1 MSAVRRRSRCSSRP
15 RPRASSP
22 ATIRWRS
29 PVPDDVPLLEARGL
43 VKHYRSGSL
52 PVGGRRRATV
62 KAVDGVDLTLRRGST
77 LGLVG
82 ESGCGKSTLTRL
94 LMALDRPTAG
104 TVLVEGQDLLA
115 LPSAELRRRRRDIQ
129 LVMQDPYTSLDP
141 RMTALEIVREPLDIH
156 RDLMPKQERA
166 PWARELLHMV
176 GLDPGH
182 AHRHP
187 HQFSGGQRQRI
198 GIARALALRPKI
210 LVCDEPVSALD
221 VSVQAQV
228 INLFKEL
235 QREFG
240 LAYVFIAHDLA
251 VVRHVAD
258 EVAVM
263 YLGRI
268 VEHGDRDTVYS
279 RPAHPYTRAL
289 LSAVPDPDPSHRGA
303 TGRIVLQG
311 DPPSPTRPPSGCAF
325 HTRCWKSQERCG
337 TERPVPTAPTTDGR
351 RQVSCHFPE
360 N

>member
-1 MSAVRRRSRCSSRP
+1 M
-15 RPRASSP
+15 
-22 ATIRWRS
+22 
-29 PVPDDVPLLEARGL
+29 
-43 VKHYRSGSL
+43 VKHYKAGG
-52 PVGGRRRATV
+52 PAVGGRRTTV

-82 ESGCGKSTLTRL
+82 ESGCGKSTLSRL
-94 LMALDRPTAG
+94 LMALDRPTSG
-104 TVLVEGQDLLA
+104 TVLVEGRNLLR

-156 RDLMPKQERA
+156 RDLVPKQDRA
-166 PWARELLHMV
+166 SRARELLETV

-182 AHRHP
+182 ANRHP
-187 HQFSGGQRQRI
+187 HQFSGGQRQRL

-228 INLFKEL
+228 INLLKEL

-240 LAYVFIAHDLA
+240 LSYVFVAHDLA

-258 EVAVM
+258 EIAVM

-268 VEHGDRDTVYS
+268 VEQGDRDTVFAL
-279 RPAHPYTRAL
+279 PAHPYTRAL
-289 LSAVPDPDPSHRGA
+289 LSAVPDPDPRRRA
-303 TGRIVLQG
+303 AAGRIVLRG
-311 DPPSPTRPPSGCAF
+311 DPPSPSRPPTGCAF
-325 HTRCWKSQERCG
+325 HTRCWKSEELCAAH
-337 TERPVPTAPTTDGR
+337 RPVLSAPPADDR

>member
-1 MSAVRRRSRCSSRP
+1 MS
-15 RPRASSP
+15 
-22 ATIRWRS
+22 
-29 PVPDDVPLLEARGL
+29 DDVPAGVPLMEARGL
-43 VKHYRSGSL
+43 VKHFKANAL
-52 PVGGRRRATV
+52 PFGGRRRATV
-62 KAVDGVDLTLRRGST
+62 KAVDGVDLALRRGST

-94 LMALDRPTAG
+94 LMSLERPTSG
-104 TVLVEGQDLLA
+104 TVLVEGQNLLA
-115 LPSAELRRRRRDIQ
+115 LPQGELRRRRRDIQ
-129 LVMQDPYTSLDP
+129 LVMQDPYTSLNP

-156 RDLMPKQERA
+156 RDPVPGQDRA
-166 PWARELLHMV
+166 SRARELLEMV

-187 HQFSGGQRQRI
+187 HQFSGGQRQRL

-221 VSVQAQV
+221 VSVQAQI
-228 INLFKEL
+228 INLLKEL

-240 LAYVFIAHDLA
+240 LGYVFIAHDLA

-268 VEHGDRDTVYS
+268 VEHGDRDTIYS

-289 LSAVPDPDPSHRGA
+289 LSAVPDPDPRRRGA
-303 TGRIVLQG
+303 TDRIVLQG

-325 HTRCWKSQERCG
+325 HTRCWKAQEICA
-337 TERPVPTAPTTDGR
+337 TQPPAPTTPMTDGR

-360 N
+360 S

>member
-1 MSAVRRRSRCSSRP
+1 MS
-15 RPRASSP
+15 
-22 ATIRWRS
+22 
-29 PVPDDVPLLEARGL
+29 DDVPAGVPLMEARGL
-43 VKHYRSGSL
+43 VKHFKANAL
-52 PVGGRRRATV
+52 PLGARRRATV
-62 KAVDGVDLTLRRGST
+62 KAVDGADLALRRGST

-94 LMALDRPTAG
+94 LMALERPTSG
-104 TVLVEGQDLLA
+104 TVLVEGRNLLA
-115 LPSAELRRRRRDIQ
+115 LPQGELRRRRRDIQ
-129 LVMQDPYTSLDP
+129 LVMQDPYTSLNP

-156 RDLMPKQERA
+156 RDLVPGQDRA
-166 PWARELLHMV
+166 SRARELLEMV

-187 HQFSGGQRQRI
+187 HQFSGGQRQRL

-221 VSVQAQV
+221 VSVQAQI
-228 INLFKEL
+228 INLLKEL

-240 LAYVFIAHDLA
+240 LSYLFIAHDLA
-251 VVRHVAD
+251 MVRHVAD

-289 LSAVPDPDPSHRGA
+289 LSAVPDPDPRRRGA

-311 DPPSPTRPPSGCAF
+311 DPPSPTRQPSGCAF
-325 HTRCWKSQERCG
+325 HTRCWKSREICATQ
-337 TERPVPTAPTTDGR
+337 PPAPTTPMTDGR

-360 N
+360 S

>member
-1 MSAVRRRSRCSSRP
+1 MPDDVPTGTPPLETGVP
-15 RPRASSP
+15 RLE
-22 ATIRWRS
+22 T
-29 PVPDDVPLLEARGL
+29 DVPLLEARGL
-43 VKHYRSGSL
+43 VKHYRSGGL
-52 PVGGRRRATV
+52 PLGGRRRATV

-94 LMALDRPTAG
+94 LMALDRPTSG
-104 TVLVEGQDLLA
+104 TVLVEGRDLLT

-156 RDLMPKQERA
+156 RDLMPKKERA
-166 PWARELLHMV
+166 SWAHELLHMV

-187 HQFSGGQRQRI
+187 HQFSGGQRQRL
-198 GIARALALRPKI
+198 GIARALALRPKV

-240 LAYVFIAHDLA
+240 LSYVFIAHDLA

-289 LSAVPDPDPSHRGA
+289 LSAVPDPDPRGRGA

-311 DPPSPTRPPSGCAF
+311 DPPSPARPPAGCAF
-325 HTRCWKSQERCG
+325 HTRCWKSEEICVDQQ
-337 TERPVPTAPTTDGR
+337 PVPTPESAVGR

>member
-1 MSAVRRRSRCSSRP
+1 M
-15 RPRASSP
+15 
-22 ATIRWRS
+22 
-29 PVPDDVPLLEARGL
+29 PDDPLLLEVRGL
-43 VKHYRSGSL
+43 VKHFKAGGL
-52 PVGGRRRATV
+52 PMGGRRRDPV
-62 KAVDGVDLTLRRGST
+62 KAVDGVDLTLSRGST

-82 ESGCGKSTLTRL
+82 ESGCGKSTLARL
-94 LMALDRPTAG
+94 LMALDRPTSG
-104 TVLVEGQDLLA
+104 TVLVEGRNLLA

-156 RDLMPKQERA
+156 RDLMPKRERA
-166 PWARELLHMV
+166 TRARELLEMV

-187 HQFSGGQRQRI
+187 HQFSGGQRQRL

-228 INLFKEL
+228 INLLKEL

-240 LAYVFIAHDLA
+240 LSYVFIAHDLA

-289 LSAVPDPDPSHRGA
+289 LSAVPDPDPHRRGA

-311 DPPSPTRPPSGCAF
+311 DPPSPSRPPAGCAF
-325 HTRCWKSQERCG
+325 HTRCWKSQEICADQ
-337 TERPVPTAPTTDGR
+337 RPLPSEPLSVGR

>member
-1 MSAVRRRSRCSSRP
+1 M
-15 RPRASSP
+15 
-22 ATIRWRS
+22 
-29 PVPDDVPLLEARGL
+29 
-43 VKHYRSGSL
+43 
-52 PVGGRRRATV
+52 
-62 KAVDGVDLTLRRGST
+62 
-77 LGLVG
+77 G
-82 ESGCGKSTLTRL
+82 ESGCGKSTLARL
-94 LMALDRPTAG
+94 LMALDRPTSG
-104 TVLVEGQDLLA
+104 TVRVEGRDLLG
-115 LPSAELRRRRRDIQ
+115 LSSAELRRRRRDIQ

-156 RDLMPKQERA
+156 RDLMPKQDRA
-166 PWARELLHMV
+166 TRARELLEMV

-187 HQFSGGQRQRI
+187 HQFSGGQRQRL

-228 INLFKEL
+228 INLLKEL

-240 LAYVFIAHDLA
+240 LSYVFIAHDLA

-279 RPAHPYTRAL
+279 RPAHAYTRAL
-289 LSAVPDPDPSHRGA
+289 LSAVPDPDPRRRNT

-311 DPPSPTRPPSGCAF
+311 DPPSPTRPPTGCAF
-325 HTRCWKSQERCG
+325 HTRCWKSQEICAG
-337 TERPVPTAPTTDGR
+337 QRPEPAATRADVL

>member
-1 MSAVRRRSRCSSRP
+1 M
-15 RPRASSP
+15 
-22 ATIRWRS
+22 
-29 PVPDDVPLLEARGL
+29 PDDPPLLEARSL
-43 VKHYRSGSL
+43 VKHYK
-52 PVGGRRRATV
+52 VGAFAGRRRAPV
-62 KAVDGVDLTLRRGST
+62 KAVDGVDLILKQGST

-82 ESGCGKSTLTRL
+82 ESGCGKSTLARL
-94 LMALDRPTAG
+94 LMALDRPTSG
-104 TVLVEGQDLLA
+104 TVRVEGRDLLG
-115 LPSAELRRRRRDIQ
+115 LSSAELRRRRRDIQ

-156 RDLMPKQERA
+156 RDLMPKQDRA
-166 PWARELLHMV
+166 TRARELLEMV

-187 HQFSGGQRQRI
+187 HQFSGGQRQRL

-228 INLFKEL
+228 INLLKEL

-240 LAYVFIAHDLA
+240 LSYVFIAHDLA

-289 LSAVPDPDPSHRGA
+289 LSAVPDPDPRRRNT

-311 DPPSPTRPPSGCAF
+311 DPPSPTRPPTGCAF
-325 HTRCWKSQERCG
+325 HTRCWKSQEICAGQRPEPAAPMTVG
-337 TERPVPTAPTTDGR
+337 T